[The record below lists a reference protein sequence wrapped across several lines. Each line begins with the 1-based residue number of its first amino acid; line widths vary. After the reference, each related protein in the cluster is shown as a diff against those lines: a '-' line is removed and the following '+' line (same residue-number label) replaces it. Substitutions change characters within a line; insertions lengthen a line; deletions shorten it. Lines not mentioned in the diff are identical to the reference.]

1 MVYYLKKLY
10 TFKVNGTQY
19 LDFKGMDVKES
30 KFPKNVVKMLFGW
43 KKNQK
48 LGIGLFSDDPSNV
61 TLQNYRRMPR
71 IVELE
76 GLKLLEFSEEKQLLL
91 EQILN
96 TSTVFAGTRS

>member
-1 MVYYLKKLY
+1 ME
-10 TFKVNGTQY
+10 
-19 LDFKGMDVKES
+19 VKES
-30 KFPKNVVKMLFGW
+30 KFPKNVVKMIFGW

-76 GLKLLEFSEEKQLLL
+76 GLKLIEYSKE
-91 EQILN
+91 
-96 TSTVFAGTRS
+96 